1 MSELNV
7 SAINFFLLYFKIF
20 KFLTEV
26 PRMNSI
32 IHTVARCVTDIFF
45 FLIMACIVIFGFT
58 AAFYVCFGMQLAEFK
73 TLGDSFGALMRLT
86 LGDFDYQAMADTNSI
101 MAPLLFY
108 LFVTFVFMILLNMFL
123 AIITDAYAEVKE
135 EESEED
141 VNFYANLAKSAGNQ
155 ISKLFGQRNKVSQLV
170 SELKSSDK
178 NQDDLVD
185 IEELKEALKDYPKA
199 LLLLETEGPMEL
211 LAKYDVNADG
221 VLDKEEMTSILKQ
234 LAKKEAAIT
243 AEIEKKEEEELSYR
257 AKSIHGTGALGAAA
271 SVDLTQVENRIDL
284 VDQQVKELSRS
295 MTKKLSLMVDLL
307 MSLSD
312 QVSTQSNTPQ
322 PPQPFQLTQ
331 GGPGRRL

>member
-1 MSELNV
+1 
-7 SAINFFLLYFKIF
+7 
-20 KFLTEV
+20 
-26 PRMNSI
+26 
-32 IHTVARCVTDIFF
+32 
-45 FLIMACIVIFGFT
+45 
-58 AAFYVCFGMQLAEFK
+58 
-73 TLGDSFGALMRLT
+73 
-86 LGDFDYQAMADTNSI
+86 
-101 MAPLLFY
+101 
-108 LFVTFVFMILLNMFL
+108 
-123 AIITDAYAEVKE
+123 
-135 EESEED
+135 
-141 VNFYANLAKSAGNQ
+141 
-155 ISKLFGQRNKVSQLV
+155 
-170 SELKSSDK
+170 
-178 NQDDLVD
+178 
-185 IEELKEALKDYPKA
+185 
-199 LLLLETEGPMEL
+199 MEL

-234 LAKKEAAIT
+234 LAKKEAEIT

-271 SVDLTQVENRIDL
+271 NVDLTQVENRIDM